1 MVLGPR
7 EPRVSTRGVTVQGR
21 AIGRRSVL
29 RALGVGGVAFGL
41 GVARPVAQGTAQTDG
56 FKSPLLFHSPP
67 TTPFRAGLEPLPTVS
82 GSRLRVAAVNASHR
96 FHPDHGPAS
105 TLAYRVDDTA
115 VSYLGPTIEAHVD
128 QPVVMEVTNEIQGHP
143 LAADLDLSLH
153 GVSHSYRSS
162 PPIVLHLHGGETPPD
177 SDGHAEQ
184 LIHPGTTL
192 THRFPNHQEAAHLWY
207 HDHAMGITRANVY
220 AGLAGTY
227 FLRDRFDTGTADN
240 PLGLPAGEFEMPLI
254 LQERIL
260 RADGGL
266 SLRSTPVVPSGS
278 WEGGAVGDLGLV
290 NGAVWPDIP
299 VARGLYRFRA
309 INGSSYSVWNLHFDN
324 HMRFWVIGNDGGLL
338 DAPVPTTSIR
348 MSPGERYDLL
358 VDFSDFDA
366 GGSVHLCNDEAPPF
380 QAAMLG
386 EVAMP
391 LFCRFTVG
399 SERGFRGP
407 VPATLRAGGRTPDPL
422 PPLPTPSVI
431 RNVSVSQPYALRIPP
446 AYMALN
452 NLRYTDP
459 DIEMP
464 RAGTVEQWNIVNVTD
479 DPHPI
484 HLHLV
489 MFRILGRAPLRT
501 VELQATNLQPPL
513 GIRWTPD
520 PEPYLAGPMLP
531 PAPWEAG
538 WKDTVRVD
546 RGTVTRILVRFPTA
560 DELGFDPDASFP
572 APSAPAPTM
581 QGSWTP
587 IHNGIDHGTGHGDPV
602 ADTENAT
609 TEHADHAS
617 HPAGGDLQG
626 YMWHCHILDHED
638 HEMMLRYRVVT

>member
-1 MVLGPR
+1 M
-7 EPRVSTRGVTVQGR
+7 QGR
-21 AIGRRSVL
+21 AIRRRTLL
-29 RALGVGGVAFGL
+29 RALGVGGAVGL
-41 GVARPVAQGTAQTDG
+41 GALTPGTAGGQSGGGID
-56 FKSPLLFHSPP
+56 SPLLFHSPEV
-67 TTPFRAGLEPLPTVS
+67 TPFRSPLAPLPTVS
-82 GSRLRVAAVNASHR
+82 GSRLSVTAVNATHR
-96 FHPDHGPAS
+96 FHPDLGFAD
-105 TLAYRVDDTA
+105 TLAYRVNSA
-115 VSYLGPTIEAHVD
+115 AAGYLGPTIEAHVD
-128 QPVVMEVTNEIQGHP
+128 EPTVIEVSNEIHHHP
-143 LAADLDLSLH
+143 LGADLDTTLH
-153 GVSHSYRSS
+153 GVSEAYRSA
-162 PPIVLHLHGGETPPD
+162 PPIVVHLHGGENPPE

-184 LIHPGTTL
+184 LVHPGKAL
-192 THRFPNHQEAAHLWY
+192 TQHFPNHQEAAQLWY

-227 FLRDRFDTGTADN
+227 LLRDHFDTGTAGN

-260 RADGGL
+260 RPDGGL
-266 SLRSTPVVPSGS
+266 SLRSTPVVPGGS
-278 WEGGAVGDLGLV
+278 WEGGAVGDVGLV

-309 INGSSYSVWNLHFDN
+309 LNGSSYSVWNLHFDN

-338 DAPVPTTSIR
+338 DAPVLTTAIR

-358 VDFSDFDA
+358 VDFGGFDA
-366 GGSVHLCNDEAPPF
+366 GTSVRLCNDEAPPF

-386 EVAMP
+386 AVAMP

-399 SERGFRGP
+399 SGRGFTGP
-407 VPATLRAGGRTPDPL
+407 VPATLRTGGRTPDPL
-422 PPLPTPSVI
+422 PPLPTPTVV
-431 RNVSVSQPYALRIPP
+431 RNVSVSQPYALRLPP

-501 VELQATNLQPPL
+501 VELQAANIQPPL
-513 GIRWTPD
+513 GVKWTPD
-520 PEPYLAGPMLP
+520 PEPFLAGPMVP

-560 DELGFDPDASFP
+560 DELGFDPDAVFPGRP
-572 APSAPAPTM
+572 APAAPTLP
-581 QGSWTP
+581 GTWTP
-587 IHNGIDHGTGHGDPV
+587 IHNGVDHGAGETHESTGHGTP
-602 ADTENAT
+602 
-609 TEHADHAS
+609 S
-617 HPAGGDLQG
+617 DLQG

-638 HEMMLRYRVVT
+638 HEMMLRYRVVTP